1 MICTSHKAKI
11 SWGVVYLLKSE
22 GGLGLRPLKD
32 KQSEWSQ
39 AHMEVTCSKNV
50 TLGVMDQTISYDA
63 KTFLDYKSITKTGLV
78 DVEKDPQA
86 KRDNKRVSKD
96 ENTKWK
102 EHFLLV

>member
-50 TLGVMDQTISYDA
+50 TLGVMD
-63 KTFLDYKSITKTGLV
+63 
-78 DVEKDPQA
+78 
-86 KRDNKRVSKD
+86 
-96 ENTKWK
+96 
-102 EHFLLV
+102 